1 MMSGNNFITARA
13 FVSRLI
19 VWPLVLC
26 AGLGITP
33 ASAAEPEQDDAP
45 WSVAELMQGLAQVKK
60 SRATFVEHKHLSML
74 KTPLAFSGTLEYT
87 APGRLVKNTL
97 LPKPESLILDQDK
110 LVVHTGD
117 AAGKRI
123 LSLQDYPSVWA
134 FVESIRSTLSGDIE
148 TLNRFYHVSLE
159 GRPKQ
164 WQLVLRPADSKIKSL
179 VDEILIK
186 GSFEQL
192 NTIEIREA
200 GGDYSV
206 MSISRDDS

>member
-1 MMSGNNFITARA
+1 MART

-19 VWPLVLC
+19 VWPLLLC

-33 ASAAEPEQDDAP
+33 ASAAEAEQDDAP
-45 WSVAELMQGLAQVKK
+45 WSVTELMHGLAQVKK

-74 KTPLAFSGTLEYT
+74 KTPLEFSGTLEYS
-87 APGRLVKNTL
+87 APSRLVKNTL

-110 LVVHTGD
+110 LVVDTGD
-117 AAGKRI
+117 AAGKRT
-123 LSLQDYPSVWA
+123 LSLQDYPAVWA
-134 FVESIRSTLSGDIE
+134 FVESIRSTLAGDIG

-186 GSFEQL
+186 GSFDQI

>member
-1 MMSGNNFITARA
+1 MMSGNNLVTARTVA
-13 FVSRLI
+13 SRLI
-19 VWPLVLC
+19 IWPLMLC
-26 AGLGITP
+26 AGLSITS

-45 WSVAELMQGLAQVKK
+45 WSMAELMHGLAQVKK

-74 KTPLAFSGTLEYT
+74 TTPLAFSGTLEYT

-110 LVVHTGD
+110 LVVETGS
-117 AAGKRI
+117 AGGKRT

-134 FVESIRSTLSGDIE
+134 FVESIRSTLAGDIG
-148 TLNRFYHVSLE
+148 TLNRFYQVSLE
-159 GRPKQ
+159 GHQKQ
-164 WQLVLRPADSKIKSL
+164 WQLALRPADSKIKSL

-186 GSFEQL
+186 GSFNEI